1 MTAVTRRERAARLLF
16 GFVGLVSASVVV
28 VVALG
33 LRPKLGLDLQGGL
46 SITYEAKGG
55 LTPDAVDQAV
65 EIIRNRVDALGVAE
79 PEITRQGANL
89 IQVQIP
95 GVADPAAAERVIGR
109 TARLAFRPVLSVV
122 TETTIPLGDGGSL
135 TESALAQ
142 AAITGLA
149 TPADQDLPDK
159 EVTFPLNDRP
169 EVLMR
174 LGPVEVDGTSV
185 KRADAVFENLEW
197 VVALEFD
204 SEGASK
210 FKALTGRLAC
220 FPQNDPKRQLAIV
233 LDQKIESAP
242 TMGDEVRCN
251 EGISGRA
258 IISVGDENGAKEL
271 ALVLRYGALP
281 VELVELSKEQVSAT
295 IGHDAL
301 VAGLIAGGL
310 GLGLVIL
317 YSFLYYRGLAL
328 VIVSGLAVFSA
339 SNFAVVSFLGGV
351 ANLALTLAG
360 VAGLIVS
367 VGITADSYIV
377 YFERIKDEIRAGRPV
392 RAAVEAGFRRA
403 FRTILAADIVSL
415 MAAALLW
422 FLAVGGVKGFALFL
436 GIATV
441 IDIVVAYFFTQNA
454 VALLARTELLSA
466 GAMSIER
473 IALPPES
480 QAAIQAK
487 GG

>member
-185 KRADAVFENLEW
+185 KRADAVF
-197 VVALEFD
+197 
-204 SEGASK
+204 
-210 FKALTGRLAC
+210 
-220 FPQNDPKRQLAIV
+220 
-233 LDQKIESAP
+233 
-242 TMGDEVRCN
+242 
-251 EGISGRA
+251 
-258 IISVGDENGAKEL
+258 
-271 ALVLRYGALP
+271 
-281 VELVELSKEQVSAT
+281 
-295 IGHDAL
+295 
-301 VAGLIAGGL
+301 
-310 GLGLVIL
+310 
-317 YSFLYYRGLAL
+317 
-328 VIVSGLAVFSA
+328 
-339 SNFAVVSFLGGV
+339 
-351 ANLALTLAG
+351 
-360 VAGLIVS
+360 
-367 VGITADSYIV
+367 
-377 YFERIKDEIRAGRPV
+377 
-392 RAAVEAGFRRA
+392 
-403 FRTILAADIVSL
+403 
-415 MAAALLW
+415 
-422 FLAVGGVKGFALFL
+422 
-436 GIATV
+436 
-441 IDIVVAYFFTQNA
+441 
-454 VALLARTELLSA
+454 
-466 GAMSIER
+466 
-473 IALPPES
+473 
-480 QAAIQAK
+480 
-487 GG
+487 